1 MTENSTRTIYSYD
14 LFNQII
20 ADLNQMLELLNSD
33 QIDETQE
40 VERTVGDSVKQ
51 VYMERHRF
59 NRQELVDFCLEYQKL
74 HEKIVSQIATIKENI
89 DESQKNKKIAANKI
103 FTYTKMNNLKY

>member
-74 HEKIVSQIATIKENI
+74 HEKIVSQIAAIKENI